1 MQKNFSKKYIK
12 NFLRELIQNFFFQK
26 KLYLHKNFLFKN
38 ILLQNQ
44 NLLNFIEEKTN
55 DDIKKILLVFFP
67 QIL

>member
-1 MQKNFSKKYIK
+1 MQKIFSKKYIK
-12 NFLRELIQNFFFQK
+12 NFLRELIQN
-26 KLYLHKNFLFKN
+26 LHKNFLFKN